1 MTDDEFRREL
11 GKSKVVAV
19 IRSGTWEDAVKLGTR
34 AASGLGLTLIEV
46 SWTNPDASRALR
58 ELSDAVSVLGAGTI
72 LTPEQAESA
81 LEAGAQFIV
90 APNFSEA
97 VGRVARDRRV
107 PYVPGVY
114 TANEV
119 AAACSLGFNVLKLF
133 PAATGSPSHLRSLRE
148 PFPDVQWVPT
158 GGVTWDSAEAW
169 LRAGAI
175 AVGMGTSLFN
185 VTDASRRIAS
195 LRNLNV

>member
-1 MTDDEFRREL
+1 MTDGEFLREL
-11 GKSKVVAV
+11 GESKVLAV

-34 AASGLGLTLIEV
+34 AASSLGLTLIEV
-46 SWTNPDASRALR
+46 SWTTPDASRALR
-58 ELSDAVSVLGAGTI
+58 ELSGVVPVLGAGTV

-81 LEAGAQFIV
+81 LDAGAQFII
-90 APNFSEA
+90 APDFCEA

-119 AAACSLGFNVLKLF
+119 AAACSMGFNVLKLF

-148 PFPDVQWVPT
+148 PFPDVHWMAT
-158 GGVTWDSAEAW
+158 GGVTWDSVEDW
-169 LRAGAI
+169 LRAGAL

-185 VTDASRRIAS
+185 VTDASRRIES
-195 LRNLNV
+195 LRNSSV